1 MAAVSKG
8 VNTVLFFQDKDDAT
22 QDGNDLR
29 LAFQTTHSISRE
41 RSTTEEQTKDG
52 TLKDAGAE
60 NEIGRAHV

>member
-41 RSTTEEQTKDG
+41 R
-52 TLKDAGAE
+52 
-60 NEIGRAHV
+60 